1 MQFEVNNEWKMQ
13 YRFKN
18 IYIYISSGLL
28 AHNIICETMIFNI
41 YSWCCLKVWTK
52 IVFLLEMT
60 SNAKLIEQK
69 SNPNPQET
77 HYCNN
82 SICLVELIVLVC
94 PIKITKKVNLIQSR
108 KIKKCGGNL

>member
-13 YRFKN
+13 YKFLN

-28 AHNIICETMIFNI
+28 AHNIICETIIFNI

-60 SNAKLIEQK
+60 SNVKLIEQK
-69 SNPNPQET
+69 SHPNPQET

-82 SICLVELIVLVC
+82 SICLLELIVLVC
-94 PIKITKKVNLIQSR
+94 PIFKNHKESKFDS
-108 KIKKCGGNL
+108 KS